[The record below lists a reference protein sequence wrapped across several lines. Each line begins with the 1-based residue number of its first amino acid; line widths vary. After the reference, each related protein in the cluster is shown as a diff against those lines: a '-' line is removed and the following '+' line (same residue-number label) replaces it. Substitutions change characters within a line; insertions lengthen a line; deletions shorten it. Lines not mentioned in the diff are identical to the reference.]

1 MEEYLKNQKNEYN
14 NTKISTE
21 VDKKIKMTFE
31 NLPKPKKT
39 KRLNIA
45 AAAIVFVCISAL
57 LSTTVFQV
65 KADSIIKSIF
75 GYFIK
80 DNNLNDNYDK
90 YSNAV
95 NKTATNNGVEI
106 TIDSIASDSLGVTLG
121 YSIKTEKA
129 IKGADLAITKL
140 LINGKEVSFE
150 DSTNY
155 YKETG
160 NGQYV
165 GYKSF
170 KVKDLPKSF
179 KFEVVVNGVGDISGQ
194 WDFKLNTS
202 NEDINKNTFVTS
214 SSFQKVWENG
224 ILNISKIISTPL
236 NTYIELTYKSNNP
249 IKSDDKVPY
258 STVFLMDENNRMV
271 TIEDVKSTIVDE
283 YTYKTEFYIKEYK
296 GKINKLTIIP
306 YKAPEISKEP
316 RRLEDDNEFYNLK
329 TKTPFT
335 INAGDMGSIKVNSM
349 VDTKDKVILNCST
362 DSSFADLLINAL
374 GLGYDIKL
382 NADPA
387 INNFNPIGFNKNTM
401 DKIKTL
407 TNFNNIVL
415 EFDKDSTLKDDKY
428 VLVFQKY
435 IKEIKVYPELKI
447 TVPID

>member
-1 MEEYLKNQKNEYN
+1 MEEYLKSQKNKYN

-21 VDKKIKMTFE
+21 ADKKIKVTLE
-31 NLPKPKKT
+31 NLPERKKT
-39 KRLNIA
+39 KRFNIV

-57 LSTTVFQV
+57 LSTNVSQV
-65 KADSIIKSIF
+65 KADSIIKSIL
-75 GYFIK
+75 GYFVK
-80 DNNLNDNYDK
+80 DNNLNDNYGK
-90 YSNAV
+90 YANAV
-95 NKTATNNGVEI
+95 NKTTTNNGVEI

-121 YSIKTEKA
+121 YSLKTDKA
-129 IKGADLAITKL
+129 IKGADLGVTKL
-140 LINGKEVSFE
+140 LINGKETSFE
-150 DSTNY
+150 NTTNY
-155 YKETG
+155 YKEIG
-160 NGQYV
+160 NLQYV
-165 GYKSF
+165 GYESF
-170 KVKDLPKSF
+170 KVKDLPKNF
-179 KFEVVVNGVGDISGQ
+179 KFEIVVNSVGDISGQ
-194 WDFKLNTS
+194 WSFKLNAS
-202 NEDINKNTFVTS
+202 NEDINENTFVSNT
-214 SSFQKVWENG
+214 SFQKVSEDG

-236 NTYIELTYKSNNP
+236 NTYIQLTYKSNNP
-249 IKSDDKVPY
+249 IKSEDKIPY

-296 GKINKLTIIP
+296 GKLNKLTIIP

-329 TKTPFT
+329 TKTPFV
-335 INAGDMGSIKVNSM
+335 INAGDMGEIKVNSM
-349 VDTKDKVILNCST
+349 VETRDKVTMNCSIE
-362 DSSFADLLINAL
+362 SIYGDLLVNAL

-407 TNFNNIVL
+407 TNLNNVVL